1 MSKKKD
7 MDRKLKNARREIQ
20 RAKKKETILLGIV
33 GSRIPSI
40 TVQGLLTPKMAEQ
53 PKDKEA
59 VIPENETTRFIKKI
73 ANNVWKLRNKMF
85 DADGNPK
92 DGFEKVYR
100 PVDALWDAL
109 KEIDMTVKSHDGE
122 TFDTGMP
129 VNVVAWDKR
138 EGATREEI
146 IETLK
151 PTIRLGDQLLQWA
164 DVIAVAP
171 DKPGPKPVAMPPE
184 EVAPTEVA
192 TAPQSVSEHPVD
204 SAQPTGVAQ
213 PDISEQTI

>member
-7 MDRKLKNARREIQ
+7 MDRKLKNARRDLQ
-20 RAKKKETILLGIV
+20 RAKQKETILLGIV

-40 TVQGLLTPKMAEQ
+40 TINGLLAQKAVVQ
-53 PKDKEA
+53 KKKEA
-59 VIPENETTRFIKKI
+59 VISENETTRFIKKI

-85 DADGNPK
+85 DVDGNPK

-109 KEIDMTVKSHDGE
+109 KEIDVTVKSHDGE
-122 TFDTGMP
+122 SYDTGMP
-129 VNVVAWDKR
+129 VNVVAWEKR

-171 DKPGPKPVAMPPE
+171 VKAEPKSENPPAAEAAPAETTTVAL
-184 EVAPTEVA
+184 T
-192 TAPQSVSEHPVD
+192 VSE
-204 SAQPTGVAQ
+204 QPTANLEESNKG
-213 PDISEQTI
+213 E

>member
-1 MSKKKD
+1 MNSKSKKKE
-7 MDRKLKNARREIQ
+7 MERRLKNKNARREVQ
-20 RAKKKETILLGIV
+20 RERKKNEAIILGIV
-33 GSRIPSI
+33 GSRIPSSI
-40 TVQGLLTPKMAEQ
+40 TINGLLARKTAVPKQ
-53 PKDKEA
+53 KEV

-109 KEIDMTVKSHDGE
+109 KEIDVTVKSHDGE
-122 TFDTGMP
+122 MYDTGMP
-129 VNVVAWDKR
+129 VNVIAWDKR

-171 DKPGPKPVAMPPE
+171 VKAETALQTPTVAEAAPVE
-184 EVAPTEVA
+184 TTTVTQ
-192 TAPQSVSEHPVD
+192 TVSE
-204 SAQPTGVAQ
+204 QPTINLEESNKG
-213 PDISEQTI
+213 E

>member
-7 MDRKLKNARREIQ
+7 MNRKLKNARRDLQ
-20 RAKKKETILLGIV
+20 RAKQKETVLLGIV

-40 TVQGLLTPKMAEQ
+40 TISGLLAQKMVVPKQ
-53 PKDKEA
+53 KEA
-59 VIPENETTRFIKKI
+59 FIPENETTRFIKKI

-85 DADGNPK
+85 DEDGNPK

-100 PVDALWDAL
+100 PVEALWDAL
-109 KEIDMTVKSHDGE
+109 KEIDVTVKSHDGE
-122 TFDTGMP
+122 TYDTGLP

-138 EGATREEI
+138 EGVTREEI

-171 DKPGPKPVAMPPE
+171 VKAEPKSETPASDDDPPAE
-184 EVAPTEVA
+184 AAAAAQT
-192 TAPQSVSEHPVD
+192 VSE
-204 SAQPTGVAQ
+204 
-213 PDISEQTI
+213 

>member
-1 MSKKKD
+1 MSKKKKEI
-7 MDRKLKNARREIQ
+7 DRKLKNARRDLQ
-20 RAKKKETILLGIV
+20 RAKQKETILLGIV

-40 TVQGLLTPKMAEQ
+40 TINGLLAQKPVVPKQKA
-53 PKDKEA
+53 A

-73 ANNVWKLRNKMF
+73 ANNVWKLRKKMF
-85 DADGNPK
+85 DEDGNPK

-109 KEIDMTVKSHDGE
+109 KEIDVTVKSHDGE
-122 TFDTGMP
+122 TYDTGMP

-171 DKPGPKPVAMPPE
+171 VKVETALQTPTTAE
-184 EVAPTEVA
+184 AAPAETTTA
-192 TAPQSVSEHPVD
+192 TQTVSE
-204 SAQPTGVAQ
+204 QPTINLDESNKG
-213 PDISEQTI
+213 E